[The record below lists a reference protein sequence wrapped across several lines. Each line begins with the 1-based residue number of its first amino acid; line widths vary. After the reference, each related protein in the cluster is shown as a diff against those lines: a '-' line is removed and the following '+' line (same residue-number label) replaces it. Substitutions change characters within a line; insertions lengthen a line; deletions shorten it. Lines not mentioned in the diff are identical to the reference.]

1 MDLGAAIVRKVVMEI
16 VQGVIERGTIFLNK
30 RLNIVLVEPEIPPN
44 TGNVARL
51 CAATGATLHLVK
63 PLGFSI
69 DDKQLK
75 RAGLD
80 YWHLLDIVIYENFSE
95 FEEKNPTGNR
105 YLATTKGGKSY
116 TDLSYVDGGFLLF
129 GKETKGLAPE
139 ILARYPD
146 TAIRLPMHPDARSLN
161 LSNSVAVIV
170 YEVLRQ
176 WGFPDLV

>member
-1 MDLGAAIVRKVVMEI
+1 MLS
-16 VQGVIERGTIFLNK
+16 K

-51 CAATGATLHLVK
+51 CAATGATLHLIK

-95 FEEKNPTGNR
+95 FEEKNPTGIR
-105 YLATTKGGKSY
+105 YLATTKGGRVH
-116 TDLSYVDGGFLLF
+116 TDLAYEPGGYLLF

-139 ILARYPD
+139 ILERYPD
-146 TAIRLPMHPDARSLN
+146 TTLRLPMRADARSLN

>member
-1 MDLGAAIVRKVVMEI
+1 M
-16 VQGVIERGTIFLNK
+16 NK

-51 CAATGATLHLVK
+51 CAATGASLHLIK

-80 YWHLLDIVIYENFSE
+80 YWHLLDITIYENFFE
-95 FEEKNPTGNR
+95 FEEKNPRGTR
-105 YLATTKGGKSY
+105 YLATTKGGRAYSDISY
-116 TDLSYVDGGFLLF
+116 NNGAYLLF

-146 TAIRLPMHPDARSLN
+146 TTIRLPMRADARSLN
-161 LSNSVAVIV
+161 LSNSVAVVV

>member
-1 MDLGAAIVRKVVMEI
+1 VETVQQIVVETVHR
-16 VQGVIERGTIFLNK
+16 VIERRTDRVNTK
-30 RLNIVLVEPEIPPN
+30 LNIVLVEPEIPPN

-80 YWHLLDIVIYENFSE
+80 YWHLLDIFVYENFE
-95 FEEKNPTGNR
+95 DFEDKNPVGPR
-105 YLATTKGGKSY
+105 YLATTKGGRAY
-116 TDLSYVDGGFLLF
+116 TDLTYEPGGYLLF

-139 ILARYPD
+139 ILARYSD
-146 TAIRLPMHPDARSLN
+146 TTFRLPMRAEARSLN
-161 LSNSVAVIV
+161 LSNSVAVVV
-170 YEVLRQ
+170 YEVIRQ
-176 WGFPDLV
+176 WGFPGLV